1 MCVHTHRDG
10 GRERKREQRE
20 KLESRIQQHLLYN
33 PAFGRL
39 KQEDR
44 EEFGANLDY
53 TVSLRP
59 AWATYCGLFFFKEEA
74 RKL

>member
-1 MCVHTHRDG
+1 M
-10 GRERKREQRE
+10 
-20 KLESRIQQHLLYN
+20 LYN

>member
-1 MCVHTHRDG
+1 MRAHSQRWG
-10 GRERKREQRE
+10 KRKREQRE
-20 KLESRIQQHLLYN
+20 KLESRIYQHLLYN

-53 TVSLRP
+53 IVSLRP
-59 AWATYCGLFFFKEEA
+59 AWATYCGLFFFFKEEA